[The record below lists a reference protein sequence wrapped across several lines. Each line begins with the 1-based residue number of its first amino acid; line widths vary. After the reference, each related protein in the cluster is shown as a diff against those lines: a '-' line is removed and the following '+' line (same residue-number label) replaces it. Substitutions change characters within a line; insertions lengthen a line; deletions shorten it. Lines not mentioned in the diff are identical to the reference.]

1 MPPDD
6 FSEYLDD
13 LTDEERAKIEAKV
26 TKLDQTKK
34 RKAKPPPTPPPPGGW
49 PAWFGE
55 LRRDDRGR
63 VYPDLHNV
71 MIALGTRRCSLTHSA
86 STRCSGSEMLDAPLP
101 LAPNAGHAGGP
112 YPRQVRDEDVS
123 QLQEWLQRYIPRVG
137 VAVVHQAVHQRAR
150 ERAYHPT
157 RDWLDS
163 LKGDGQNRIDTWLTV
178 YLGADPT
185 AHGSPDLD
193 RDAGGNPV
201 IDDSEPTVMSNGV
214 EYLKAIGRMWLV
226 AMVARIYRP
235 GCKQDHMPVL
245 EGDQGI
251 LKSAACQVL
260 AGTDHFSDHLP
271 DIGRKDADQHLRG
284 KWLVELAE
292 LWAMSRAQVD
302 HFKSFLTRDT
312 ERYRPAYGR
321 NDVQEPRTCVFV
333 GTTNRDQYLQDETGN
348 RRVWP
353 IKCTTIDIEGL
364 RRDRDLLFAEAVKL
378 YRDGVQWWPDR
389 AFEKK
394 HIAPQQ
400 EARREPDILVKPIAE
415 YLDTLPEPDLLTL
428 APRTTTL
435 NRLALDVLG
444 YDDPAAT
451 KRGDG
456 KGLPLARFGTREQ
469 RRISGILTGLGYK
482 PRHTRYGNVWELYAK
497 DRT

>member
-71 MIALGTRRCSLTHSA
+71 MIALRHETMLIDAFSFDEMQR
-86 STRCSGSEMLDAPLP
+86 SEMLDAPLP

-163 LKGDGQNRIDTWLTV
+163 LKGDGQNRVDTWLTV

-185 AHGSPDLD
+185 AHGSPDID

-201 IDDSEPTVMSNGV
+201 MTTVSATVMSNGV
-214 EYLKAIGRMWLV
+214 EYLKAIGRMWLI

-302 HFKSFLTRDT
+302 HFKSSSPGTPSDT
-312 ERYRPAYGR
+312 ARPTGATTFRSPAPACSSAPPTGTNIYKTKPAIGASGRSSAPRSTSRPASRPRLTVRRGR
-321 NDVQEPRTCVFV
+321 QAIPRRRAMVA
-333 GTTNRDQYLQDETGN
+333 GQD
-348 RRVWP
+348 
-353 IKCTTIDIEGL
+353 
-364 RRDRDLLFAEAVKL
+364 
-378 YRDGVQWWPDR
+378 
-389 AFEKK
+389 FEKK

-415 YLDTLPEPDLLTL
+415 YLDTLPAPDLLTL
-428 APRTTTL
+428 AENHHAQSAGARRA
-435 NRLALDVLG
+435 RL
-444 YDDPAAT
+444 
-451 KRGDG
+451 R
-456 KGLPLARFGTREQ
+456 
-469 RRISGILTGLGYK
+469 
-482 PRHTRYGNVWELYAK
+482 
-497 DRT
+497 

>member
-1 MPPDD
+1 MPAR
-6 FSEYLDD
+6 
-13 LTDEERAKIEAKV
+13 TW
-26 TKLDQTKK
+26 
-34 RKAKPPPTPPPPGGW
+34 KATAMSIP
-49 PAWFGE
+49 
-55 LRRDDRGR
+55 
-63 VYPDLHNV
+63 
-71 MIALGTRRCSLTHSA
+71 SLT
-86 STRCSGSEMLDAPLP
+86 
-101 LAPNAGHAGGP
+101 
-112 YPRQVRDEDVS
+112 
-123 QLQEWLQRYIPRVG
+123 G
-137 VAVVHQAVHQRAR
+137 VAASSHRQA
-150 ERAYHPT
+150 
-157 RDWLDS
+157 
-163 LKGDGQNRIDTWLTV
+163 DGLRGSANCDAT
-178 YLGADPT
+178 
-185 AHGSPDLD
+185 GSPDID

-214 EYLKAIGRMWLV
+214 EYLKAIGRMWLI

-251 LKSAACQVL
+251 LKSAACQAL

-302 HFKSFLTRDT
+302 QFKSFLTRDT

-333 GTTNRDQYLQDETGN
+333 GTANRDQYLQDETGN

-353 IKCTTIDIEGL
+353 IKCTTINIEGL

-497 DRT
+497 GRT